1 MTHTFV
7 RALAFLAIFWACIVL
22 ASSRDPAPTGQLK
35 SQQEQGHSRIDL
47 HNTGFGATAES
58 FDANARLT
66 RDNTVDA
73 ATPAQSSDTRYTHD
87 AVGNRSTK
95 TSTTGGVTSVT
106 TYSYDSADRLTQ
118 ESTTVGGATPAITTY
133 QWDANGNLAAKQEP
147 GKATLYRFD
156 PQNRLIDIRTG
167 ATPAAATAATAS
179 VSYAYDAS
187 GNRIKKA
194 TTSGATSYLM
204 DSNQAYP
211 QVALESST
219 TTGASPSTQS
229 TAYVWGNQLIRQTR
243 GSAASL
249 YPAADA
255 ANDLFPLQGHLNTSL
270 GAVDANGNLV
280 EQTAGDAYGNLAQQT
295 GLKQSHPYTGEY
307 WDQDSQLLYLRA
319 RWYDPKVGRF
329 VSADP
334 FEGKQRNPRS
344 LNRYVYAHSDP
355 VHGKDPSG
363 RFTMMDSSAASS
375 AFAALAATSILVLD
389 NTIAHSQ
396 NRSSVWDAV
405 VATLA
410 RATTDVYNKTLP
422 PEDHHTIP
430 IYLCGSVDQLT
441 SQISWREHKLIHWGL
456 GLIWVSVTV
465 AEEMADRMIPFGRR
479 TSKEIMSFA
488 DTPYGR
494 GVIASLIGAFYQE
507 GGFMERGIPT
517 IETAFNASRDLYIAG
532 KTSLPACKR
541 PR

>member
-319 RWYDPKVGRF
+319 RWYDPKVARF

-344 LNRYVYAHSDP
+344 LNRYAYAHSDP
-355 VHGKDPSG
+355 VHNADPSG
-363 RFTMMDSSAASS
+363 EMSLGETGAAGSIQGTLSSLALPNMARQGLEFARRAKIFDVYDYAMWPLHFYMYVERSGGAPRIRYDVGNGSGWGGMLRRNPFGVIPGGFVSASPVTNRSQNQGRSLKIVSLTFGQWLTWHVSVVGTEEQSCVIPRPYSLTPGMGTNCLSWTVWAS
-375 AFAALAATSILVLD
+375 AKALAIS
-389 NTIAHSQ
+389 
-396 NRSSVWDAV
+396 R
-405 VATLA
+405 
-410 RATTDVYNKTLP
+410 LP
-422 PEDHHTIP
+422 
-430 IYLCGSVDQLT
+430 L
-441 SQISWREHKLIHWGL
+441 
-456 GLIWVSVTV
+456 
-465 AEEMADRMIPFGRR
+465 
-479 TSKEIMSFA
+479 
-488 DTPYGR
+488 
-494 GVIASLIGAFYQE
+494 
-507 GGFMERGIPT
+507 
-517 IETAFNASRDLYIAG
+517 
-532 KTSLPACKR
+532 
-541 PR
+541 